1 MGGKSRRKGGAG
13 EREVV
18 HSFRE
23 ALGRDDIARNIGQA
37 RDGGCDIEIGV
48 LVVEAK
54 WYRSLPAII
63 KKWYAQAVQAA
74 TRRLVEK
81 YGGHAI
87 EHRFEHIPI
96 VVMRENGGEWM
107 VLLKLEDFH
116 YLTDISLYGTL
127 PTQPNDTEN
136 NDADDAE

>member
-1 MGGKSRRKGGAG
+1 MGSKSRRKGGAG
-13 EREVV
+13 ERQVV
-18 HSFRE
+18 HVFRE

-87 EHRFEHIPI
+87 EHRFEHIPV
-96 VVMRENGGEWM
+96 VVMRENNGQWLAM
-107 VLLKLEDFH
+107 LALDDFI

>member
-13 EREVV
+13 ERQVV
-18 HSFRE
+18 HVFRE

-87 EHRFEHIPI
+87 EHRFEHIPV
-96 VVMRENGGEWM
+96 VVMRENNGQWLAM
-107 VLLKLEDFH
+107 LALDDFI